1 MKVKITMDRNAFGM
15 YKSSALQKINQ
26 ELGSKV
32 TISGDVVTVE
42 DGPDERR
49 VIEILNRESVNYSR
63 ST

>member
-1 MKVKITMDRNAFGM
+1 MKVKITLDRNAFAM

-42 DGPDERR
+42 DGYDERR
-49 VIEILNRESVNYSR
+49 VTEILNRERVNYSR